1 MRGGCSDL
9 GGRAQGKLRRRVKA
23 EEGEELHP
31 AVSLFIHPSHPKVRA
46 GVVKL
51 GVHYAEAGC
60 REKEEIGVT
69 NMGDSVLACWKFLLC
84 RENALIRVYNKEN
97 YSE

>member
-9 GGRAQGKLRRRVKA
+9 GERTREAA
-23 EEGEELHP
+23 EESDVSRGGRGV
-31 AVSLFIHPSHPKVRA
+31 AVSLFIHPSHPKAGA
-46 GVVKL
+46 GVVEL

-84 RENALIRVYNKEN
+84 RENALIRVYNKDN
-97 YSE
+97 YV